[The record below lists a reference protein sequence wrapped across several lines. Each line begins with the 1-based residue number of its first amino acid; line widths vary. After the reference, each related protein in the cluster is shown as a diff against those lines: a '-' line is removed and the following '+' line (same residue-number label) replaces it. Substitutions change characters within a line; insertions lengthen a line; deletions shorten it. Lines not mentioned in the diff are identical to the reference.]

1 MSDFK
6 GKPYKS
12 KVSKENSNWDSGK
25 ICQSGIFVRHQ
36 IQVLSIISG
45 QTTIK
50 ILTIK
55 LYTSKLFFQSYYII
69 KELHKVTSTKKEE
82 NLFTESFYKIIW
94 AS

>member
-1 MSDFK
+1 MSEFK

-12 KVSKENSNWDSGK
+12 KVSNENSNLYSGK
-25 ICQSGIFVRHQ
+25 IYQSGIFVRHQ

-69 KELHKVTSTKKEE
+69 KELHKVTSTNKEE
-82 NLFTESFYKIIW
+82 NLFTESFYKII
-94 AS
+94 

>member
-12 KVSKENSNWDSGK
+12 KVSNENSNWDSGK
-25 ICQSGIFVRHQ
+25 IYQSGIFVRHQ

-69 KELHKVTSTKKEE
+69 KELHKVTSTNKEE